1 MKNFCDTYFMKRC
14 LQLAEK
20 GTGKVA
26 PNPMVGC
33 VIVYENKI
41 IGEGYHRKF
50 GDWHAEVNA
59 INSVKDKSLLKESTL
74 YVNLE
79 PCSHYGKTPP
89 CVERIIKE
97 GVRKVVVCN
106 SDPNP
111 DVNGKGLQMLRDAG
125 IEVVTGVLEAEG
137 LELNRC
143 FFTFHTKHRPYI
155 ILKWAQT
162 KDGFID
168 AFNDEPL
175 EISNDLTKALVHK
188 MRAENTGIMVG
199 TRTAL
204 KDNPHL
210 NTRRWYGKNCTRV
223 VIDKRGEVPSDNK
236 IFDNSAPTIVIDREM
251 TPQEIGSLLYSKG
264 IQSLIV
270 EGGNN
275 TLERFIT
282 SGLYDEVHLE
292 INDVE
297 CGDGV
302 KAPNITLP
310 DDSIEA
316 AQYGSQTLISWR
328 NKSNA

>member
-1 MKNFCDTYFMKRC
+1 MENFYDLYYMKRC
-14 LQLAEK
+14 LALAAK
-20 GTGKVA
+20 GIGKVA

-33 VIVYENKI
+33 VIVYNNNI
-41 IGEGYHRKF
+41 IGEGYHRCY
-50 GDWHAEVNA
+50 GGPHAEVNA
-59 INSVKDKSLLKESTL
+59 LDSVKDKSLLKDSTL

-89 CVERIIKE
+89 CAERIIKE
-97 GVRKVVVCN
+97 GIRKVVVCN
-106 SDPNP
+106 LDPNP

-125 IEVVTGVLEAEG
+125 IEVITGILEKDG

-168 AFNDEPL
+168 DFNNKPL
-175 EISNDLTKALVHK
+175 EISNNLTKALVHK
-188 MRAENTGIMVG
+188 MRAENMGIMVG

-223 VIDKRGEVPSDNK
+223 IIDKRGEVPSDNK
-236 IFDNSAPTIVIDREM
+236 VFDSSAPTVVIDREM
-251 TPQEIGSLLYSKG
+251 TPNEIGSLLYSKG

-292 INDVE
+292 INETE

-316 AQYGSQTLISWR
+316 ALYGSQTLISWR
-328 NKSNA
+328 NISNA

>member
-97 GVRKVVVCN
+97 GIRRVVVCN
-106 SDPNP
+106 LDPNP

-137 LELNRC
+137 LELNRR

-155 ILKWAQT
+155 TLKWAQT

-168 AFNDEPL
+168 AFEEKPIK
-175 EISNDLTKALVHK
+175 ISSDITKALVHR
-188 MRAENTGIMVG
+188 MRAENMGIMVG
-199 TRTAL
+199 TNTAL
-204 KDNPHL
+204 KDNPKL
-210 NTRRWYGKNCTRV
+210 NTRRWCGKNCTRV
-223 VIDKRGEVPSDNK
+223 VIDKEGKIPASNN
-236 IFDNSAPTIVIDREM
+236 IFDNSAKTIVIDRDM
-251 TPQEIGSLLYSKG
+251 TPAEIGAKLYLEG

-270 EGGNN
+270 EGGCN
-275 TLERFIT
+275 TLERFIAD
-282 SGLYDEVHLE
+282 GLYDEVQVE
-292 INDVE
+292 ISQTE
-297 CGDGV
+297 CGSGV
-302 KAPNITLP
+302 KAPQIELP
-310 DDSIEA
+310 EQSIEA
-316 AQYGSQTLISWR
+316 AMYDDGQTLITWR
-328 NKSNA
+328 NLYA

>member
-1 MKNFCDTYFMKRC
+1 MKNFYDLYFMNRC
-14 LQLAEK
+14 LKLAAK
-20 GTGKVA
+20 GIGKVA

-33 VIVYENKI
+33 VIVYNNNV
-41 IGEGYHRKF
+41 IGEGYHRCY
-50 GDWHAEVNA
+50 GGPHAEINA
-59 INSVKDKSLLKESTL
+59 LNSVKDKSLLKDSIL

-89 CVERIIKE
+89 CAERIIKD
-97 GVRKVVVCN
+97 GIRKVVVCN
-106 SDPNP
+106 TDPNP

-125 IEVVTGVLEAEG
+125 IEVVTGVMEKEG

-168 AFNDEPL
+168 AFDDEPL
-175 EISNDLTKALVHK
+175 KISSNLTKALVHK
-188 MRAENTGIMVG
+188 MRSENMGIMVG
-199 TRTAL
+199 TKTAL

-210 NTRRWYGKNCTRV
+210 NTRHWYGKNCTRV
-223 VIDKRGEVPSDNK
+223 VIDKRGDVPSDNK
-236 IFDNSAPTIVIDREM
+236 IFDDSAPTVVIDREM
-251 TPQEIGSLLYSKG
+251 TPKEIGSLLYSKG
-264 IQSLIV
+264 MQSLIV

-275 TLERFIT
+275 TLGRFIA
-282 SGLYDEVHLE
+282 SGLYDEVHIE
-292 INDVE
+292 ISEIE

-302 KAPNITLP
+302 KAPNVELP

-316 AQYGSQTLISWR
+316 VQYGSNVLLSWR
-328 NKSNA
+328 NKNA